1 MFRYRG
7 AEARDLIGSC
17 VCRVVRDEILGNVD
31 RKVQRSKSR
40 RGIPFRRNF
49 KLNLDTRLYIY
60 FVN

>member
-40 RGIPFRRNF
+40 GGIPFEEI
-49 KLNLDTRLYIY
+49 LNSILILAYIY
-60 FVN
+60 IS